1 MKGKK
6 DLSDFNRFDELAD
19 FFKIFGD
26 PTRLKILQL
35 LKGEEFF
42 VNDISKRLS
51 MNQSAVSHQLRILK
65 QARLVKIRKEG
76 KNSFYSL
83 DDEHIEMIF
92 RLGSEHIM
100 EE

>member
-1 MKGKK
+1 MKNKK
-6 DLSDFNRFDELAD
+6 DISDFSRFDELAD

-26 PTRLKILQL
+26 STRLKILQL
-35 LKGEEFF
+35 LKKDELF
-42 VNDISKRLS
+42 VNDISEKLS

-100 EE
+100 ED

>member
-1 MKGKK
+1 MKNRKEISGF
-6 DLSDFNRFDELAD
+6 SRFDELAD

-26 PTRLKILQL
+26 STRLKILEL
-35 LKGEEFF
+35 LKEDELF
-42 VNDISKRLS
+42 VNDISEKLL

-92 RLGSEHIM
+92 RLGAEHIM

>member
-1 MKGKK
+1 MKSRK
-6 DLSDFNRFDELAD
+6 DISGFSRFDELAD

-26 PTRLKILQL
+26 STRLKILQL
-35 LKGEEFF
+35 LQKDELY
-42 VNDISKRLS
+42 VNDISERLL

-92 RLGSEHIM
+92 RLGAEHIM

>member
-1 MKGKK
+1 MKSKK
-6 DLSDFNRFDELAD
+6 EISDFSRFDELAD

-26 PTRLKILQL
+26 STRLKILQL
-35 LKGEEFF
+35 LKKDELF
-42 VNDISKRLS
+42 VNDISEKLL

-92 RLGSEHIM
+92 RLGADHIM